1 MFHHIRNY
9 CTREISCHRKFDVNY
24 VTKRN
29 IWFVHPDLQT
39 SSSQL
44 LLHGIQMLFNNTK
57 SAGVDKLS
65 FEKCII
71 ALLFLTVIVLA
82 WCLCSYFDMSTDAA
96 SLEQSLTRR

>member
-44 LLHGIQMLFNNTK
+44 LLHGI
-57 SAGVDKLS
+57 
-65 FEKCII
+65 
-71 ALLFLTVIVLA
+71 
-82 WCLCSYFDMSTDAA
+82 
-96 SLEQSLTRR
+96 